1 MTKSLIFISYFLGS
15 ITFAVAGSSVGMG
28 MGIGFIFRGD
38 FSSFAVKST
47 VLGLLGVTCLYAL
60 HRFISAKT
68 DKKFYLYRKR
78 GEQVGTVVF
87 LGLFIYFVIFSN
99 N

>member
-28 MGIGFIFRGD
+28 IGFIFRGN
-38 FSSFAVKST
+38 FSSFAVKAT

-68 DKKFYLYRKR
+68 DKEFYLYRKR
-78 GEQVGTVVF
+78 GEQVGTLVF
-87 LGLFIYFVIFSN
+87 LGLFVYFVIFSN